1 MQRVSLDEASSR
13 EWDVI
18 IAGSSFSAM
27 FFGHGLPQDLNVLF
41 VEKGDEYT
49 HSDQIENGPA
59 VQEAFTQR
67 NSSGLKKNW
76 LAYTLLG
83 GNSNYWW
90 GNVPRFHPND
100 FALNSMFGVGIDWP
114 ISYDDLEPYWERV
127 EDIIEVAGGQ
137 SQDIL
142 PRRKPFP
149 YPAHT
154 PSRADAALQESS
166 PLWVPASNATSNGG
180 SRPTCCANGVC
191 RTCPIDSKF
200 TVLNSFDKL
209 THPGSHYLLGTE
221 VRAVDIEGGRARGIR
236 VKSNDGNEVRLRA
249 DTVAL
254 GTNAIFNA
262 AILKRSD
269 VRNDALGRYL
279 HEQAAVKVLVDTAKL
294 KAFFGGTSETGLGY
308 HFYHDVDRR
317 TSAAVLIETINAPV
331 SIRKEPGKWA
341 NRINLRLAV
350 EDLPIAENRVILEDD
365 EPVIEWTGYSDYAK
379 RGIER
384 VKTGLPDIIPDT
396 IEHLWFS
403 DILPSDAHIQ
413 GTHRM
418 GVSAEDSVVDDRLRL
433 HSAANVFVLGSGAFP
448 TCSPA
453 NPSLTISALALRASE
468 AVT

>member
-1 MQRVSLDEASSR
+1 
-13 EWDVI
+13 
-18 IAGSSFSAM
+18 M
-27 FFGHGLPQDLNVLF
+27 FFGHGLPPDLNVLF
-41 VEKGDEYT
+41 VEKGVEYT

-59 VQEAFTQR
+59 VQETFTQR
-67 NSSGLKKNW
+67 NTSGLKKNW

-100 FALNSMFGVGIDWP
+100 FVLNSKFGIGIDWP
-114 ISYDDLEPYWERV
+114 ITYEDLEPYWERV

-149 YPAHT
+149 YPAHI
-154 PSRADAALQESS
+154 PSRADVALQESS

-200 TVLNSFDKL
+200 TVLNRFKKL

-221 VRAVDIEGGRARGIR
+221 VRTVDIEGGRARSVR
-236 VKSNDGNEVRLRA
+236 VKDNDGNEMRLRA
-249 DTVAL
+249 GTVAL
-254 GTNAIFNA
+254 GTNAIFNT

-279 HEQAAVKVLVDTAKL
+279 HEQAVVKALVDTANI

-308 HFYHDVDRR
+308 HFYHNVDRS
-317 TSAAVLIETINAPV
+317 TSAAALIETVNAPV
-331 SIRKEPGKWA
+331 SIRQEPGKWA
-341 NRINLRLAV
+341 NRINLRIAV
-350 EDLPIAENRVILEDD
+350 EDLPLADNRVLLEDD

-384 VKTGLPDIIPDT
+384 AKAGLPNVIPDT
-396 IEHLWFS
+396 IEHLWIS

-418 GVSAEDSVVDDRLRL
+418 GFSAEDSVVDDRLRL
-433 HSAANVFVLGSGAFP
+433 HSAPNVFVLGSGAFP

-468 AVT
+468 AVA